1 MTREGGTPKLVIVPL
16 RMGKGPQACHCEAPQ
31 GPWQSRSTR
40 RNTGKPRRI
49 RRCLLEIATSGL
61 RPPRNDTGGRHS
73 QACHCAP
80 PGGESP
86 PDLSLRGS
94 AGAVAISQY
103 TPGTQESPGEIVSAC
118 LRFPRRF
125 APRNDTGGRH
135 SQVCPCA
142 PPGEAGYQICHC
154 EAPQEPRQSR
164 STRSDRRKAIGESAT
179 ASPRFPRRFAPRN
192 DKPGSIARSAKPLY
206 NLPAC
211 KALTGRRYR
220 RNWLV
225 RFYRYLVR
233 TGSAFPRLPRRLAP
247 SSQ

>member
-1 MTREGGTPKLVIVPL
+1 MTREGGTLRLVIAPL
-16 RMGKGPQACHCEAPQ
+16 RMGKAPLTCHCEAPQ
-31 GPWQSRSTR
+31 EPWQSRSTR

-94 AGAVAISQY
+94 AGAAAISQY
-103 TPGTQESPGEIVSAC
+103 TPGTQESPGEFDSAC

-135 SQVCPCA
+135 SQACHCA
-142 PPGEAGYQICHC
+142 PP
-154 EAPQEPRQSR
+154 
-164 STRSDRRKAIGESAT
+164 DGESPPDL
-179 ASPRFPRRFAPRN
+179 SLR
-192 DKPGSIARSAKPLY
+192 GSAGAVAISQYSA
-206 NLPAC
+206 
-211 KALTGRRYR
+211 GSWESHR
-220 RNWLV
+220 RNRNCLQEIPTSL
-225 RFYRYLVR
+225 R
-233 TGSAFPRLPRRLAP
+233 
-247 SSQ
+247 SSE